1 MLCRVADSLFWMGR
15 YIERAENQARFI
27 DVTLNIALGYR
38 GSEENLW
45 SSLIHAGG
53 DVEVFQKHYPVPSR
67 ENVLRYL
74 LFDRNNMNSVVNCLA
89 FARENARSI
98 RENLTTPLWE
108 AINRFYLKVRA
119 SAADAKRVL
128 NQPHPFL
135 EQIKRLAYQVS
146 GVAAATWSHGEAW
159 NFSSLGTL
167 LERADKTS
175 RILDVKYFVLLPTP
189 AHVGTDV
196 DVVQWAALLE
206 STSAL
211 QTYRRTHGRILPVN
225 VVEFLILNP
234 WFPRSLRCCV
244 READLCLRAISGTP
258 PFVQSNPAEEILSDV
273 NNLLIRSTAKEIIG
287 GGLHQ
292 FVDDFQSRLN
302 DIGIAIGDTF
312 FQVKLPSQSG
322 SKGQSQSQSQTIEMA
337 RS

>member
-1 MLCRVADSLFWMGR
+1 MLCRVADSLFWMSR
-15 YIERAENQARFI
+15 YLERAENQARFI

-53 DVEVFQKHYPVPSR
+53 DVDVFEKHYSVPSR
-67 ENVLRYL
+67 QNVLRYL
-74 LFDRNNMNSVVNCLA
+74 LFDRNNLNSVVNCLA

-98 RENLTTPLWE
+98 RENLTSSLWE
-108 AINRFYLKVRA
+108 AINRFYLKVRS
-119 SAADAKRVL
+119 SAADADRVL

-135 EQIKRLAYQVS
+135 EQIKRLAHQVS
-146 GVAAATWSHGEAW
+146 GVASATWSHGEAW
-159 NFSSLGTL
+159 NFSSMGTL

-189 AHVGTDV
+189 TQIGSQV

-211 QTYRRTHGRILPVN
+211 QTYRRTHGRIVPVN
-225 VVEFLILNP
+225 VVDFLILNP
-234 WFPRSLRCCV
+234 SFPRSLRFCV
-244 READLCLRAISGTP
+244 HEADTCLRAISG
-258 PFVQSNPAEEILSDV
+258 SLLHENRNAAEEQLGELNQDLDQASG
-273 NNLLIRSTAKEIIG
+273 KEIVAN
-287 GGLHQ
+287 GLHQ

-302 DIGIAIGDTF
+302 HIGMAISDTF
-312 FQVKLPSQSG
+312 FQVRIPPQSG
-322 SKGQSQSQSQTIEMA
+322 SRSLSQSQSPA
-337 RS
+337 VALS